1 MLLNIESKKKYF
13 GLNENENNVWDLA
26 KENREKFECFF
37 RRQIRMQ
44 VYNLNFTFQNQ
55 KRKSKVTQTIDTLY
69 FILYNPKYKDLI
81 CKDKSKTQ

>member
-26 KENREKFECFF
+26 KAVLREKFECFF

-44 VYNLNFTFQNQ
+44 VYNLNFYF
-55 KRKSKVTQTIDTLY
+55 SKLEKKEQSNTNYRYFVLYTI
-69 FILYNPKYKDLI
+69 
-81 CKDKSKTQ
+81 